1 MAQYRIMAGESGW
14 ATCCCS
20 NVVKDNAR
28 LNRIVGFLLGFQSGI
43 DPVALYPEIV
53 WQEGQREY

>member
-1 MAQYRIMAGESGW
+1 MAGESGW